1 MAIHLI
7 TFEREPTIAHFTT
20 CGAVENSATKMW
32 LTLKNNRTVTI
43 QLFLERSR
51 SCDCENSFGFFLAQ
65 LFFKLSHFLEELW
78 NSVTKLVNIPN
89 FLVECLKKLNIFWI
103 DRLNA

>member
-1 MAIHLI
+1 MI

-43 QLFLERSR
+43 QLFLESSR
-51 SCDCENSFGFFLAQ
+51 SCDCENSFGFFLA
-65 LFFKLSHFLEELW
+65 
-78 NSVTKLVNIPN
+78 
-89 FLVECLKKLNIFWI
+89 
-103 DRLNA
+103 

>member
-7 TFEREPTIAHFTT
+7 TFERKSTIAHFTT

-32 LTLKNNRTVTI
+32 LTLKNNRTMMI
-43 QLFLERSR
+43 ELFLESSR

-78 NSVTKLVNIPN
+78 NSVTKLVNIPK
-89 FLVECLKKLNIFWI
+89 FLVDCRKKAIYFL
-103 DRLNA
+103 DRSP

>member
-1 MAIHLI
+1 MI

-43 QLFLERSR
+43 QLFLESSR
-51 SCDCENSFGFFLAQ
+51 SCDCENSFKFFLAQ
-65 LFFKLSHFLEELW
+65 LFFQISRFLEELW
-78 NSVTKLVNIPN
+78 NSVTRVVNIPN
-89 FLVECLKKLNIFWI
+89 FLIDSLKILIFSG
-103 DRLNA
+103 

>member
-32 LTLKNNRTVTI
+32 LTLKNNRTMMI
-43 QLFLERSR
+43 ELFLESSR
-51 SCDCENSFGFFLAQ
+51 SCDCENSFKFFLAQ

-78 NSVTKLVNIPN
+78 NSVTKLVNIPK
-89 FLVECLKKLNIFWI
+89 FLGDCRKKAIYFL
-103 DRLNA
+103 DRSP